1 MGANEMPGQN
11 PFLTTAGLTKTSLTT
26 AGLTKTGL
34 RTTGLRT
41 TGLTTTGLTVIGLLL
56 TATAPTIAATLSVAD
71 LTANDLVVTEYLA
84 NPVGVSDTSGEYFE
98 IYNRTLDG
106 IDLAGLIVRDDGSN
120 TFTVSSLTGS
130 SLLLPAGGFAVFA
143 NSDGVALGLSPAYM
157 YGSAMALTN
166 SADEIGLYRPDDT
179 LINKVMYSDGD
190 SFGAG
195 IAHELDVISAS
206 LPSVTGGP
214 TLGSDFI
221 AATAILNLGN
231 FGSPGAAGNTRLAAP
246 AVPLPAGAWLLSS
259 ALALLAGR
267 RKRKDPA

>member
-11 PFLTTAGLTKTSLTT
+11 PFLTTAGLTKT
-26 AGLTKTGL
+26 GL
-34 RTTGLRT
+34 RKTGLRT

-120 TFTVSSLTGS
+120 TFTVS

-231 FGSPGAAGNTRLAAP
+231 FGSPGAAGNTRLEAP
-246 AVPLPAGAWLLSS
+246 TVPLPAGAWLLSS

-267 RKRKDPA
+267 RKRKDPAGAGSSR

>member
-11 PFLTTAGLTKTSLTT
+11 PFLTTAGLTK
-26 AGLTKTGL
+26 
-34 RTTGLRT
+34 TGLRT

-98 IYNRTLDG
+98 VYNRTLDD
-106 IDLAGLIVRDDGSN
+106 IDLTGLIVRDDGSN
-120 TFTVSSLTGS
+120 TFTVSSLPVSSLIGS

-157 YGSAMALTN
+157 YGSTMALTN

-231 FGSPGAAGNTRLAAP
+231 FGSPGAAGNTRLEAP

-267 RKRKDPA
+267 RKRKDPAGAGSSR